1 MKGIFK
7 MTNAQI
13 ILSNSIDLMK
23 KGILNGTGKFFEVI
37 DENGKKITIE
47 IPEEIH
53 TFQAWKS
60 LGYCV
65 KKGERA
71 VCIFPIWKCVEN
83 YQKRKNKNN
92 NEKQDSSKPED
103 NQKKKEEDNENSEIT
118 KSMFMKN
125 AHFFKAS
132 QIEKIKN

>member
-1 MKGIFK
+1 

-65 KKGERA
+65 KKGEK
-71 VCIFPIWKCVEN
+71 IKTTTKNKILQNQKIT
-83 YQKRKNKNN
+83 KRK
-92 NEKQDSSKPED
+92 
-103 NQKKKEEDNENSEIT
+103 KKKT
-118 KSMFMKN
+118 MKIP
-125 AHFFKAS
+125 KLQS
-132 QIEKIKN
+132 PCL